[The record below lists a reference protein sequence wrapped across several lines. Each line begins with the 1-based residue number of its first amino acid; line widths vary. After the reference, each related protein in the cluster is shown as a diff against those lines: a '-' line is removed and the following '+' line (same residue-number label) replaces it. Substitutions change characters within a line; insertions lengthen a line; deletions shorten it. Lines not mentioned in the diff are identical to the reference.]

1 MIGGKEQNGEVIGY
15 EKNDNNN
22 TIVLL
27 VSLMPLVAQS
37 VTITKDFAQ
46 VPFGIFVTEITH
58 E

>member
-1 MIGGKEQNGEVIGY
+1 MIGEERNGEVIGY
-15 EKNDNNN
+15 VKNDNNN
-22 TIVLL
+22 TIVFL

-46 VPFGIFVTEITH
+46 MPFGIFVTEITH

>member
-1 MIGGKEQNGEVIGY
+1 MIGEERNGEVIGY

>member
-1 MIGGKEQNGEVIGY
+1 MIGEERNGEVIGY
-15 EKNDNNN
+15 VKNDNNN

-37 VTITKDFAQ
+37 LTITKDFAQ

>member
-1 MIGGKEQNGEVIGY
+1 MIGEEQNGEVVGY
-15 EKNDNNN
+15 VKNDNNN

>member
-1 MIGGKEQNGEVIGY
+1 MIGEEPNGEVIGY
-15 EKNDNNN
+15 VKNDNNN

-46 VPFGIFVTEITH
+46 VPFGIFATEITH

>member
-1 MIGGKEQNGEVIGY
+1 MIGEERNGEVIGY
-15 EKNDNNN
+15 VKNDNNN

>member
-1 MIGGKEQNGEVIGY
+1 MVKLTTAVY
-15 EKNDNNN
+15 EKNENNSN

>member
-1 MIGGKEQNGEVIGY
+1 MIGEEPNGEVIGY
-15 EKNDNNN
+15 VKNDNNS

-46 VPFGIFVTEITH
+46 VPFGIFATEITH

>member
-1 MIGGKEQNGEVIGY
+1 MIGEERNGEVIGY
-15 EKNDNNN
+15 VKNDNNN
-22 TIVLL
+22 TIALL

>member
-1 MIGGKEQNGEVIGY
+1 MIGEERNGEVIGY
-15 EKNDNNN
+15 VKNDNNS

-46 VPFGIFVTEITH
+46 VPFGIFATEITH

>member
-1 MIGGKEQNGEVIGY
+1 MIGEERNGEVIGY
-15 EKNDNNN
+15 EKNENNSN

-46 VPFGIFVTEITH
+46 VPFGIFATEITH

>member
-1 MIGGKEQNGEVIGY
+1 MIGEERNGEVIGY
-15 EKNDNNN
+15 VKNDNNN

-46 VPFGIFVTEITH
+46 VPFGIFATEITH